1 MSSPEN
7 GTFFANKNGR
17 GGGMTSVASM
27 QLTASG
33 AVAVQIVPDD
43 LSNPWAFSPSTFTI
57 IFYFT
62 TKDLLRPILNYL
74 AGVEGF
80 EPPTIGFGDRCS
92 TNWNYTPAD
101 RLNYTDG
108 KRKVK

>member
-43 LSNPWAFSPSTFTI
+43 LSNRGRSHPSTFNT
-57 IFYFT
+57 
-62 TKDLLRPILNYL
+62 
-74 AGVEGF
+74 
-80 EPPTIGFGDRCS
+80 
-92 TNWNYTPAD
+92 
-101 RLNYTDG
+101 
-108 KRKVK
+108 